1 MQPILTVVEE
11 EFNRKLLTPTERESL
26 FIDFDETE
34 LLRTNKQSTATYL
47 QTLVSGGI
55 ISRNEGRQ
63 MLGLNPVPGG
73 DVLSVAYSD
82 ISQNTISDK

>member
-1 MQPILTVVEE
+1 MQPILTVIEE
-11 EFNRKLLTPTERESL
+11 EFNRKLLSPTERESL

-34 LLRTNKQSTATYL
+34 LLRTNKQCTATYL

-55 ISRNEGRQ
+55 ISRNEARQ
-63 MLGLNPVPGG
+63 TLGLNPVPGG